1 MAIGEAI
8 EAELGNRQG
17 QRTDKEPV
25 ENFPQVA
32 PGEKTRDLAAK
43 AAGFGNGKTYEQA
56 KKVANEA
63 APSSERAP
71 ARASNPTLGPAGVWR
86 RAGPDN
92 PPIPI
97 GTPYGL
103 GPSGWGRL

>member
-1 MAIGEAI
+1 MRRPFAGLTLTHRYPTLTIGTHSERVAIGEAI

-43 AAGFGNGKTYEQA
+43 AAGFGNGKIW
-56 KKVANEA
+56 
-63 APSSERAP
+63 PF
-71 ARASNPTLGPAGVWR
+71 GM
-86 RAGPDN
+86 
-92 PPIPI
+92 I
-97 GTPYGL
+97 GQDT
-103 GPSGWGRL
+103 